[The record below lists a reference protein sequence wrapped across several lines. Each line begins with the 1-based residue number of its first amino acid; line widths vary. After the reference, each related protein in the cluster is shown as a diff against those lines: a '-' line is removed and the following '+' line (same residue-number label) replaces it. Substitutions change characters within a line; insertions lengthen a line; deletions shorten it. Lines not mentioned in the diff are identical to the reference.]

1 MFSKKITESDAFLDM
16 PLSSQCLYFHLS
28 MNADDDGFVNNSKKV
43 MRVIGA
49 NDDDLKLLIA
59 KSFLIEFENGIY
71 VIKHWWLNNYIRSD
85 RKVNTSYRDLLNNL
99 DQKEDGVYT
108 LKVNVNQMS
117 TKCQPR
123 IDKNSI
129 DKNRIVES
137 IRHKHGEYKHVLLTD
152 EQYEKLL
159 IDLGQKNLEEY
170 IKKVD
175 EYCQQYG
182 KSYKDYNLTIR
193 NWFKKDHKEINDDYS
208 NIVASYDAS
217 NNPKL
222 DLKRFEEIERKR
234 KTK

>member
-1 MFSKKITESDAFLDM
+1 MAEKRMFSKKITESDAFLDM

-28 MNADDDGFVNNSKKV
+28 MNADDDGFVNNAKRV
-43 MRVIGA
+43 MRTIGA

-59 KSFLIEFENGIY
+59 KSFLIEFENGIF
-71 VIKHWWLNNYIRSD
+71 VIKHWWLNNYIRND
-85 RKVNTSYRDLLNNL
+85 RKVNTSYSDLLENL
-99 DQKEDGVYT
+99 DQKKDGVYT
-108 LKVNVNQMS
+108 MS
-117 TKCQPR
+117 TKCLPR
-123 IDKNSI
+123 IDKSSI

-137 IRHKHGEYKHVLLTD
+137 IRHKHGEYKHVLLTE
-152 EQYEKLL
+152 EQYKKLL

-193 NWFKKDHKEINDDYS
+193 KWFKNDHKEANDDYS
-208 NIVASYDAS
+208 NIITNYDTS

-222 DLKRFEEIERKR
+222 DLKRLEEIERKR